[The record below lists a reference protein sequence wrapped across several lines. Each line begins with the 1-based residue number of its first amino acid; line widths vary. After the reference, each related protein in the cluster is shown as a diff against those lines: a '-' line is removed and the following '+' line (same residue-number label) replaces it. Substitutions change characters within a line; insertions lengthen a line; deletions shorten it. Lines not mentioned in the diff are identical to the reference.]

1 MYPGMHDFARNA
13 QHNKRNQKSK
23 QSKPPASKLLI
34 LFTLMVLTGLVFGL
48 YKLTSVKPQSV
59 VAKPSAASSKKT
71 APAPQ
76 KISKPAKEEYD
87 FYSMLPESEVIAPK
101 VEEYSSKKADT
112 AAQQYA
118 YLLQA
123 GSFRS
128 AAEADKLRAKLLLEG
143 LNAQTSKITNQN
155 GSIWYRVMVGPFTS
169 RSKLNSAQDVL
180 ANANTESLVIK
191 VKR

>member
-1 MYPGMHDFARNA
+1 MHDFARNA

-23 QSKPPASKLLI
+23 QNKQPVSKLLV
-34 LFTLMVLTGLVFGL
+34 LLTLIVLAGLTFGL
-48 YKLTSVKPQSV
+48 YKLTSVKPEPIV
-59 VAKPSAASSKKT
+59 TKPSAANNKKT
-71 APAPQ
+71 ARPPQ
-76 KISKPAKEEYD
+76 KASKPAKEEYD
-87 FYSMLPESEVIAPK
+87 FYSMLPQSEVVAPK
-101 VEEYSSKKADT
+101 VEEYSSKRADT

-118 YLLQA
+118 FLLQA

-128 AAEADKLRAKLLLEG
+128 PEEADKLRAKLLLEG
-143 LNAQTSKITNQN
+143 LNVQTSKITNQN

-180 ANANTESLVIK
+180 ADANTESLVIK

>member
-1 MYPGMHDFARNA
+1 MHDYARNA
-13 QHNKRNQKSK
+13 QHNKRNKKSK

-34 LFTLMVLTGLVFGL
+34 LFTLLVLAGMVFGL
-48 YKLTSVKPQSV
+48 YTLTSVKPEAV
-59 VAKPSAASSKKT
+59 TKPTAASSKKL
-71 APAPQ
+71 APTPQ
-76 KISKPAKEEYD
+76 KVSKPSKEEYD
-87 FYSMLPESEVIAPK
+87 FYSMLPESEVITPK
-101 VEEYSSKKADT
+101 VEEYSSKKADA
-112 AAQQYA
+112 AAQNYA

-128 AAEADKLRAKLLLEG
+128 AAEADKLRAKLLLDG
-143 LNAQTSKITNQN
+143 LNVQTSKITNQN

-191 VKR
+191 VKL